1 MNLRLV
7 LAWAVGIALLVFVAQ
22 NFETAQVSVLLWTI
36 EMPRAVMIILAF
48 AAGGFLG
55 WLIPTL
61 RRPEDKEK
69 TNER

>member
-1 MNLRLV
+1 MDLKL
-7 LAWAVGIALLVFVAQ
+7 LIAWIVGITLLIFVAQ
-22 NFETAQVSVLLWTI
+22 NFETVQVSVLLWTI

-61 RRPEDKEK
+61 RRPHDKDKHE
-69 TNER
+69 

>member
-1 MNLRLV
+1 MDFKLA
-7 LAWAVGIALLVFVAQ
+7 LAWIVGISLLIFVAQ

-36 EMPRAVMIILAF
+36 EMPRAVIIIFAF

-61 RRPEDKEK
+61 RRSHHEDKHG
-69 TNER
+69 